1 MITGVVDNNLE
12 VTIPIRI
19 QDAGGRIHQLSA
31 VIDTGYD
38 GFLTLT
44 AVLAATFGLPLVTT
58 TVAHLADGSVQV
70 LPVHGATVDWDGQS
84 RAIEVD
90 VTDTKPLV
98 GRGLLARHEL
108 RVEMVPGGT
117 VTLEAIP

>member
-1 MITGVVDNNLE
+1 MISGVVNQSLE
-12 VTIPIRI
+12 VTIPILV
-19 QDAGGRIHQLSA
+19 QDAQGRIHHLDG

-44 AVLAATFGLPLVTT
+44 SVLVAAFGLPLLTT
-58 TVAHLADGSVQV
+58 TIAHLADGSMQI
-70 LPVHGATVDWDGQS
+70 LPVHGATLDWDGKS
-84 RAIEVD
+84 RAVEVD

-98 GRGLLARHEL
+98 GRGLLAGYEL
-108 RVEMVPGGT
+108 GVKMVVGGS